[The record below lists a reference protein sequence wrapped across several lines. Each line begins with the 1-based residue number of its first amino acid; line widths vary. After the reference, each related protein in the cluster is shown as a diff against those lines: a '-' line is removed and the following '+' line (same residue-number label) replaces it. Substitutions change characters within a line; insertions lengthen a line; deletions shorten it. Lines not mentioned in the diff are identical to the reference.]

1 MSATRIRDRFM
12 PWAGLA
18 LGTFGG
24 GLAHQIGAES
34 TFQDCAFSSP
44 LMVVVATIVGLV
56 LVALGAIGSWSVYS
70 SDTETPARRMV
81 AIVSLMSCAIFALAI
96 ILPLIASL
104 VIPRC
109 WA

>member
-1 MSATRIRDRFM
+1 
-12 PWAGLA
+12 
-18 LGTFGG
+18 
-24 GLAHQIGAES
+24 
-34 TFQDCAFSSP
+34 
-44 LMVVVATIVGLV
+44 MVVVATIVGLV
-56 LVALGAIGSWSVYS
+56 LVALGALGSWSVYS
-70 SDTETPARRMV
+70 ADTETPARRMV